1 MFRKLTIITIFISV
15 YVEGLLVAHA
25 QDLGFIPG
33 SLFVLMSILALTT
46 LVGSS
51 VYFRMDEV
59 VYVPID
65 TNKKVALTG
74 RAVYEQAREEDVDV
88 EVEKPEPFTYTDAI
102 EIGLVEEYEVVDVE
116 VVEDTDFTDTVVFKL
131 PEIDIEEADKELQ
144 EALNEEMS
152 VEPPWTKERKEATTE
167 TDKMIDDLFGDVDDD
182 GSPKL
187 DPDVKVQSY
196 ALEESVIEDEYIP
209 IPEEDEAESIDLDD
223 LIKTVSEGLDVD
235 DTAKVNVV
243 MADGNSSITLEELSE
258 TAAEGLDVED
268 VDPNLVD
275 DDAYD
280 KTIAVEVERS
290 M

>member
-152 VEPPWTKERKEATTE
+152 VEPPWTKERKEAATE